1 MDELESVKRRVKK
14 LLALSKSPNENEAA
28 LALKKA
34 NELMAEHKLD
44 IGQFSE
50 YTRQTVKDTKRLI
63 KWRSILA
70 NAMERLYATYH
81 YVIRDT
87 GQLFFV
93 GEELDAFMA
102 AEMYKYLVKAVLR
115 MTKNN
120 IRKNAK
126 QKFRESYREGLA
138 NRLYDRMEE
147 LGQQCSWRNPK
158 ELEAAKEK
166 VENFVK
172 GEVAIVVRRKKR
184 GNSNQR
190 AFARGMSD
198 ANGISLSR
206 QMTGSGVKAIGAR

>member
-93 GEELDAFMA
+93 GEDLDAFMA

-120 IRKNAK
+120 VRKNAK

-158 ELEAAKEK
+158 ELEVAKEK

-172 GEVAIVVRRKKR
+172 GEVAIVVRRKKW
-184 GNSNQR
+184 GNSNRR

-198 ANGISLSR
+198 TNGISLSR
-206 QMTGSGVKAIGAR
+206 QMTGSGVKAIVAR